1 LDLEIRKNTSM
12 DGLNPALRLLL
23 TVKTSMERGESVRQG
38 LMKSL
43 HRPAQPYTHSN
54 TDEFSALVSAW
65 FARHEQGISAST
77 VRAKIKSPYRRNLL
91 DLIERGLKGEPILQ
105 PLRNLEIEMI
115 QACHEELERRILM
128 LPMKALI
135 PLLFL
140 QFPALAI
147 LFLCPF
153 LSRLSQ
159 L

>member
-1 LDLEIRKNTSM
+1 M

-23 TVKTSMERGESVRQG
+23 TVKTSMERGESVRHG
-38 LMKSL
+38 LMKAL
-43 HRPAQPYTHSN
+43 HRPTQPSTRSNTHSN
-54 TDEFSALVSAW
+54 TDEFSNLVSAW

-91 DLIERGLKGEPILQ
+91 DLIERGLKGESILQ